1 MSQRVNPEN
10 LSQII
15 SIIQEGHH
23 CLVLG
28 EAGLFEGLPEAIA
41 AAVDIEPWAI
51 VAYQGS
57 TKTFLME
64 LAKQFRVDTVEPKY
78 NKDGEV
84 IGDRQLTADEI
95 KEKLA
100 QEIEKGSLLII
111 PEAKRLPASIRY
123 WLETLMR
130 MGKVIVVAIAVAVI
144 KRDIY
149 LQMLEVELERPS
161 IDAIRGVILE
171 EAEKNDL
178 SLTDHQIA
186 KLLTVAGRNPLLAR
200 KAVRNEKL
208 GLNPEPEHSLYL
220 DISPI
225 IISAL
230 MAFSIVR
237 FIGLG
242 TGDRGLYVIGG
253 IALVLGVMLRQIGKI
268 RGTRRKYGQ

>member
-1 MSQRVNPEN
+1 
-10 LSQII
+10 
-15 SIIQEGHH
+15 
-23 CLVLG
+23 
-28 EAGLFEGLPEAIA
+28 
-41 AAVDIEPWAI
+41 VDIEPWAI

-64 LAKQFRVDTVEPKY
+64 LAKQFRVDTIEPKY
-78 NKDGEV
+78 NKEGEV

-161 IDAIRGVILE
+161 IEAIRGVILE

-268 RGTRRKYGQ
+268 RGARRKYGQ

>member
-1 MSQRVNPEN
+1 M
-10 LSQII
+10 
-15 SIIQEGHH
+15 
-23 CLVLG
+23 
-28 EAGLFEGLPEAIA
+28 
-41 AAVDIEPWAI
+41 DIEPWAI
-51 VAYQGS
+51 VTYQGS
-57 TKTFLME
+57 TKNFLVE
-64 LAKQFRVDTVEPKY
+64 LAEQLNISTVEAKQ
-78 NKDGEV
+78 NKDGE
-84 IGDRQLTADEI
+84 ITGERQLTVDEL
-95 KEKLA
+95 KDKLA
-100 QEIEKGSLLII
+100 ADIKKGTLLII

-123 WLETLMR
+123 WLEPLMK
-130 MGKVIVVAIAVAVI
+130 MGKIIVLAIAVAVV

-171 EAEKNDL
+171 EAQKNDL
-178 SLTDHQIA
+178 ALTDHQIA

-208 GLNPEPEHSLYL
+208 GLNPEPEHTQYL

-225 IISAL
+225 IISA
-230 MAFSIVR
+230 MFAFSIVR

-268 RGTRRKYGQ
+268 RGARRKYGQ